1 MNYSKPKPPT
11 QLMPNCPVCGKV
23 TYSRGGI
30 HPQCASERQDKIV
43 TAARQA
49 TQDKSSGSATLAQ
62 PRKQWTK
69 PCPRCKR
76 QLPARRAACE
86 CGFSF
91 LKKAE

>member
-1 MNYSKPKPPT
+1 
-11 QLMPNCPVCGKV
+11 MPNCPVCGTT

-30 HPQCASERQDKIV
+30 HPQCASERQDKVILAKRKA
-43 TAARQA
+43 TEDSQAGENKGNSGAAL
-49 TQDKSSGSATLAQ
+49 DQ